1 MPKQSSD
8 KLILLI
14 NSLNKAEKRSFRMYV
29 NRNAVSAE
37 SKFMRLFN
45 FLDKRGASDDEL
57 ILKKIPGIKKSQL
70 SNIKA
75 NLYKQILTCL
85 RLIER
90 GKFVEIQVR
99 EQIDF
104 AKILYEKGLY
114 QSCLEILD
122 KAKRQALD
130 INYETLALSI
140 LYFEKRIES
149 QHVTGSM
156 SAKADQLSSQSDNL
170 LQEILITNQ
179 LSNLSLLLYGRYLQY
194 GYVKNA
200 SDFKALKKFFS
211 QHLPSEVDPQNLNF
225 FQKLYYYQSY
235 VWFNNMAQDFAN
247 YFKYAQKWVDVF
259 EEDPGLIKN
268 ATTLYIKGQHN
279 LLNALFMAGKRVRF
293 NEAFKSYQEFDIH
306 SLPNVTSNEVSN
318 YILFLYTHQLNQV
331 LINGIY
337 EEHELDLSQ
346 LKNLIELN
354 EYNWDTNRLLNLRY
368 KIACVYFGQNDLDN
382 CILTLNEI
390 TNKNY
395 RSFREDIQCFA
406 RILNLIAHFDLG
418 NEELMNYKL
427 KSLYRY
433 LIKMEDLEKMQLE
446 IIKFLRRTPNM
457 QARRMKTEFRKLRNT
472 LLEIADQPYEKRPFL
487 YLDIIS
493 WLEGKMKG
501 ETIGTVIKQK
511 IYG

>member
-1 MPKQSSD
+1 
-8 KLILLI
+8 
-14 NSLNKAEKRSFRMYV
+14 MYV

-37 SKFMRLFN
+37 SKFMQLFN
-45 FLDKRGASDDEL
+45 FLEKKSAFDEEL
-57 ILKKIPGIKKSQL
+57 ILKKLPQIKKSQL

-85 RLIER
+85 RLLER
-90 GKFVEIQVR
+90 TKFEEIQVR
-99 EQIDF
+99 EEIDF

-114 QSCLEILD
+114 QPCLEILD
-122 KAKRQALD
+122 KAKRRALE

-156 SAKADQLSSQSDNL
+156 SAKAEQLSSESDNL

-179 LSNLSLLLYGRYLQY
+179 LSNLSLLLYGRYLKH

-200 SDFKALKKFFS
+200 SDYKALKKFFS

-225 FQKLYYYQSY
+225 FQKLYLFQSY
-235 VWFNNMAQDFAN
+235 VWFYNMAQDFAN

-259 EEDPGLIKN
+259 EADSNLVKN
-268 ATTLYIKGQHN
+268 STTLYIKGQHN
-279 LLNALFMAGKRVRF
+279 LLNALFMAGKRARF
-293 NEAFKSYQEFDIH
+293 NDAFEKYKQIDIH
-306 SLPNVTSNEVSN
+306 SLAKVTSNEVSN
-318 YILFLYTHQLNQV
+318 YVLFLYTHQLNRV
-331 LINGIY
+331 LINGVY
-337 EEHELDLSQ
+337 EGHKKELDS
-346 LKNLIELN
+346 LKKLIKEN
-354 EYNWDTNRLLNLRY
+354 QYNWDTNRLLNLRY
-368 KIACVYFGQNDLDN
+368 KIACIYFGENDLDN
-382 CILTLNEI
+382 CILTLNDI
-390 TNKNY
+390 TNKSY
-395 RSFREDIQCFA
+395 RFFREDIQCFA

-418 NEELMNYKL
+418 NEELVNYKL

-433 LIKMEDLEKMQLE
+433 LIKMKDLGKMQLE
-446 IIKFLRRTPNM
+446 IIKFLRATPKM
-457 QARRMKTEFRKLRNT
+457 HASKMKTEFRKLRNI

-493 WLEGKMKG
+493 WLEGKMHGK
-501 ETIGTVIKQK
+501 TIGAVIKQK